1 MCGVAGMFNL
11 RGDLPPPNR
20 ELALRMAGMQI
31 HRGPDG
37 YGVYRDRHVVLAH
50 RRLSIIDLSGGWQP
64 MSDPDEQVWVCANN
78 EIFNYVELRAELEA
92 RGRRFRTTCDTEV
105 IVQAYLE
112 YGMDLV
118 ERMNG
123 QWAFSLWDT
132 RTRRLILS
140 RDKAGILPLFWTVHD
155 GVLRFASEVKAL
167 FADPAVPRELSVDG
181 LDEAL
186 TFWAPVA
193 PMTPFRGV
201 HQIPPGVTALFEEG
215 AETPK
220 AIRRSWPMLATSD
233 AAAPTAG
240 SDDAQVA
247 GVREMLERASRL
259 RLRADVPVGSYLS
272 GGLDSTIIASM
283 IASRRDVPLRTFSV
297 EFEDAEYDEARFQR
311 AAVDAL
317 GTSHASVKCRAV
329 DLAGV
334 FPDVVWH
341 AEAPLLR
348 TAPAPLFVLA
358 RLVRESGYRVVL
370 TGEGADE
377 FFAGYDLFR
386 EDRVRRFW
394 ARRPDSK
401 MRPALLGRLY
411 PYLARSPTAQL
422 SMAKAFF
429 GKNLNT
435 TDDLFY
441 SHRPRWDTTARL
453 KLLLTPERRAANDA
467 AVERLRATLPAE
479 IASLTPLARAQFL
492 EVATL
497 LWGYLLSSQGDRM
510 LMASS
515 IEGRFPFLDPD
526 VMAGATALPDELR
539 LAGLHEKVALKRA
552 FADRVPS
559 EIINRK
565 KQPYRAPVA
574 RPFFW
579 PSVPDYVEEALS
591 PAAVSAAG
599 VFNPTAVAQLVAKC
613 RAAQGTGMSNTDEMA
628 FCAVLSIQLLDR
640 DFIHGERIKSA
651 LASATP
657 TGHPGM
663 DVDRVATAA

>member
-11 RGDLPPPNR
+11 RGDRPPPDR
-20 ELALRMAGMQI
+20 ELAVRMAGMQR

-37 YGVYRDRHVVLAH
+37 YGVYRDRDVVLAH
-50 RRLSIIDLSGGWQP
+50 RRLSIIDLTGGWQP
-64 MSDPDEQVWVCANN
+64 MSDADGQVWVCANN
-78 EIFNYVELRAELEA
+78 EIFNYLELRDELIA
-92 RGRRFRTTCDTEV
+92 RGRRFRTTSDTEV

-123 QWAFSLWDT
+123 QWAFALWDK
-132 RTRRLILS
+132 RTRHLILS
-140 RDKAGILPLFWTVHD
+140 RDRAGILPLFWTVHD

-201 HQIPPGVTALFEEG
+201 NQIPPGVTASFAMGSEQ
-215 AETPK
+215 PR
-220 AIRRSWPMLATSD
+220 AIRRCWPMLPDLRTR
-233 AAAPTAG
+233 G
-240 SDDAQVA
+240 SEDEASQVA
-247 GVREMLERASRL
+247 GVRDALERASRL

-272 GGLDSTIIASM
+272 GGLDSTIIASL
-283 IASRRDVPLRTFSV
+283 IAARRDVPLRTFSV
-297 EFEDAEYDEARFQR
+297 EFEDAEFDEAHYQR
-311 AAVDAL
+311 TAVDAL
-317 GTSHASVKCRAV
+317 GTSHGSVRCHAADVAS
-329 DLAGV
+329 V

-348 TAPAPLFVLA
+348 TAPAPLYVLA

-394 ARRPDSK
+394 ARRPDSRV
-401 MRPALLGRLY
+401 RPLLLGRLY
-411 PYLARSPTAQL
+411 PYLARSPTTRQA
-422 SMAKAFF
+422 MAKAFF
-429 GKNLNT
+429 GKNLGA

-441 SHRPRWDTTARL
+441 SHRPRWETTARL
-453 KLLLTPERRAANDA
+453 KLLLAPDHRVPNGT

-492 EVATL
+492 EIVTL

-515 IEGRFPFLDPD
+515 IEGRFPFLDPE
-526 VMAGATALPDELR
+526 VMAQAVGLPDELR
-539 LAGLHEKVALKRA
+539 LAGLHEKVALKKA
-552 FADRVPS
+552 FADRIPV
-559 EIINRK
+559 EILTRK
-565 KQPYRAPVA
+565 KQPYRAPVV

-579 PSVPDYVEEALS
+579 PSVPPYVEEVLS
-591 PAAVSAAG
+591 PRAVRAAG
-599 VFNPTAVAQLVAKC
+599 IFDPAPVEQLLAKC
-613 RAAQGTGMSNTDEMA
+613 RAAGGAGMSNSDEMA
-628 FCAVLSIQLLDR
+628 FCSVLSVQLLDR
-640 DFIHGERIKSA
+640 DLIRGERLAAA
-651 LASATP
+651 LADAAP
-657 TGHPGM
+657 TGRPGV
-663 DVDRVATAA
+663 DVDCVAPASA

>member
-20 ELALRMAGMQI
+20 ELALRMAGMQR

-37 YGVYRDRHVVLAH
+37 YGVYRDRHTVLAH

-78 EIFNYVELRAELEA
+78 EIFNYVELRADLEA

-140 RDKAGILPLFWTVHD
+140 RDKAGILPLFWTVHG

-167 FADPAVPRELSVDG
+167 FADPELPRELSVDG

-193 PMTPFRGV
+193 PLTPFRGIN
-201 HQIPPGVTALFEEG
+201 QIPPGVTAMFEAG
-215 AETPK
+215 AETPREM
-220 AIRRSWPMLATSD
+220 RRSWPLVGTATAPGDD
-233 AAAPTAG
+233 A
-240 SDDAQVA
+240 AQVA
-247 GVREMLERASRL
+247 GVRDALEQASRL

-272 GGLDSTIIASM
+272 GGLDSTIIASL

-317 GTSHASVKCRAV
+317 HTSHASVKCRAT

-348 TAPAPLFVLA
+348 TAPAPLYVLA

-429 GKNLNT
+429 GKNLTT

-467 AVERLRATLPAE
+467 AVERLRGTLPAE
-479 IASLTPLARAQFL
+479 ISSMTPLARAQFL
-492 EVATL
+492 EIVTL

-526 VMAGATALPDELR
+526 VMSIAGALPDELR

-552 FADRVPS
+552 FADRVPT
-559 EIINRK
+559 EIIARK
-565 KQPYRAPVA
+565 KQPYRAPVV

-579 PSVPDYVEEALS
+579 PSVPEYVEEALS
-591 PAAVSAAG
+591 PVAVRAAG
-599 VFNPTAVAQLVAKC
+599 IFDPTAVEQLVAKC
-613 RAAQGTGMSNTDEMA
+613 RAKQGTGMSNTDEMA
-628 FCAVLSIQLLDR
+628 FCAVLSVQLLDR
-640 DFIHGERIKSA
+640 DMIRGERLSAA
-651 LASATP
+651 LAAAAP
-657 TGHPGM
+657 TGQPGV
-663 DVDRVATAA
+663 DVDRVAAAAA